1 MRLDG
6 HDPVRLLLVESSQV
20 QTDLERPQVY
30 SFERDRFRRHINLK
44 IIDGDPVEFVVGGD
58 KLRVQIGEL
67 RQFRTTAQ
75 LQALPQ
81 RPQV

>member
-1 MRLDG
+1 MRVDR
-6 HDPVRLLLVESSQV
+6 HDPVRLLLVEPGQV
-20 QTDLERPQVY
+20 QANLKRPQVHA
-30 SFERDRFRRHINLK
+30 FERDRFRRHINLK